1 MQMATV
7 KKEVETCLN
16 LARNGD
22 EKGLQRFVEGYIAT
36 HDSRDD
42 RISPERVRVEPLLST
57 ICIMV
62 PKLTLALLFVCLV
75 EGGGGTGLLRL
86 AVLLRLEGKDVD

>member
-1 MQMATV
+1 MIDKTKEDHFMQMAAV

-22 EKGLQRFVEGYIAT
+22 EKGLQRFVEEYIAA

-42 RISPERVRVEPLLST
+42 RVTPERVRGAVVIDGPYYGYRSS
-57 ICIMV
+57 V
-62 PKLTLALLFVCLV
+62 LFNI
-75 EGGGGTGLLRL
+75 
-86 AVLLRLEGKDVD
+86 